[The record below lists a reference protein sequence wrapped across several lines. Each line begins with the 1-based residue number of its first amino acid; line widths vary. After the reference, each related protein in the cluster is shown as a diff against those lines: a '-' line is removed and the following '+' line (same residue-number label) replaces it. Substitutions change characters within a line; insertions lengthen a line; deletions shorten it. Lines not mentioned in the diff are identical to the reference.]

1 MSPLLPAGQMVT
13 RHSDRYP
20 LGSDWLDLTN
30 GEFNIT
36 FSMPGGI
43 GSGVYDAVII
53 LDFEKNSPGGV
64 PYYFDPSSENIFDV
78 GIQTMFD
85 VESNV
90 TGAIVVAGENLTVS
104 ATVVDIENNE
114 RLNNATVDIYF
125 DWGGPLQQLLN
136 TSITGTD
143 GIVEFQTLIPSDSP
157 PGYYDVLVIAPDDL
171 TDSLDTPN
179 AGRWL
184 SGETLLNL
192 TVQVQSNVRID
203 NSPLPEVT
211 AGQSFLIDGQVLD
224 SFDQNRSVDGP
235 VSLEVFFLNDPSEK
249 LITGFATSQNGSFSL
264 TVPTD
269 PFGDGVTSG
278 PKTVVI
284 SVENGSSPFYLT
296 GSGSE
301 SILVRGV
308 VQFNDR
314 VPLINTIVDRGSS
327 ISFGAKIVESPGSRK
342 SKEMMYLPDS
352 TILGFLQ
359 RLYLTLRIVNFSFDV
374 PIPPLEQYQ
383 SC

>member
-1 MSPLLPAGQMVT
+1 MLFRS
-13 RHSDRYP
+13 
-20 LGSDWLDLTN
+20 
-30 GEFNIT
+30 
-36 FSMPGGI
+36 
-43 GSGVYDAVII
+43 
-53 LDFEKNSPGGV
+53 
-64 PYYFDPSSENIFDV
+64 
-78 GIQTMFD
+78 
-85 VESNV
+85 
-90 TGAIVVAGENLTVS
+90 
-104 ATVVDIENNE
+104 
-114 RLNNATVDIYF
+114 
-125 DWGGPLQQLLN
+125 
-136 TSITGTD
+136 
-143 GIVEFQTLIPSDSP
+143 QTLIPSDSP

-327 ISFGAKIVESPGSRK
+327 ISFGAKIVESSDNDREIQGMNVSAKIGRAH
-342 SKEMMYLPDS
+342 
-352 TILGFLQ
+352 
-359 RLYLTLRIVNFSFDV
+359 V
-374 PIPPLEQYQ
+374 
-383 SC
+383 